1 MSNAQGY
8 TIYTNTIK
16 YCSEYGIL
24 WTCHEDVILSYA
36 VAVMA
41 GTMGALTDS
50 ELLARPL
57 ETPMTSISES
67 QLSLKHPTARP
78 QFLSGLRQFEVQA
91 NFNRVQGLPGTGRC
105 LFCNATR
112 DFLMPFSE

>member
-1 MSNAQGY
+1 M
-8 TIYTNTIK
+8 
-16 YCSEYGIL
+16 
-24 WTCHEDVILSYA
+24 
-36 VAVMA
+36 MA

-67 QLSLKHPTARP
+67 QLSLKHPSARP

-91 NFNRVQGLPGTGRC
+91 NLNRVQGLPGTGRC